1 MRKLL
6 LFAGSFVLFSSAAW
20 AQADFRPGYIV
31 QPSGDTLR
39 GQVDYRG
46 AQRSARLTRFRATT
60 EGSVT
65 DYTPAQLRGYGFASG
80 KHYQTELATLASAA
94 PEPFFLEAIV
104 LGPASLLALRG
115 KDDAEH
121 LYLRKGTQS
130 LQELIQR
137 TEETVV
143 NDTRYLHNTNEFQ
156 RTLAASM
163 QDCPV
168 VLTSLA
174 KLRYSVGSLAT
185 VVRQYNACVGTD
197 RTTVSSPVEKNPFQF
212 MLIVGGQT
220 SRLDIRRLNA
230 ENGGNSI
237 RGKAQP
243 TIGIAAHVALARLN
257 PHLAVRLEALYSPL
271 VVYKTEYDYKAATD
285 VYTTHYQM
293 EVKQSSIRIPVLL
306 RYTFPSKRVQPFIQA
321 GVSGNI
327 LLQLK
332 NQERTR
338 FADRP
343 AFPEYTAWRPI
354 VEKPRQF
361 EQGLLGGL
369 GLNFAQA
376 SGRNLSAEVRYERT
390 NGFSDNAGTPTSMRF
405 YSVLLSY
412 SLAK

>member
-1 MRKLL
+1 MHKLL
-6 LFAGSFVLFSSAAW
+6 LAFGSILAVASTAQ

-31 QPSGDTLR
+31 EASGDTVR

-46 AQRSARLTRFRATT
+46 AQRSARLTRFRAAS
-60 EGSVT
+60 ESPVT
-65 DYTPAQLRGYGFASG
+65 DYTPVQLRAYGFASG
-80 KHYQTELATLASAA
+80 KQYQTESVALAGAAS
-94 PEPFFLEAIV
+94 EPYFLEVIV
-104 LGPASLLALRG
+104 LGPTSLLSLRG

-121 LYLRKGTQS
+121 LYLRKGSQP

-137 TEETVV
+137 TEETFV
-143 NDTRYLHNTNEFQ
+143 NDTRYLRNTNEFQ

-168 VLTSLA
+168 VQPSLT
-174 KLRYSVGSLAT
+174 KLRYSVGSLAA
-185 VVRQYNACVGTD
+185 VVRQYNACVGGSPA
-197 RTTVSSPVEKNPFQF
+197 TTSNPDEKNAGQF
-212 MLIVGGQT
+212 MLIVGGQA

-230 ENGGNSI
+230 DRSNSI

-271 VVYKTEYDYKAATD
+271 VVYKTEYDYKAAND

-293 EVKQSSIRIPVLL
+293 EVKQSSIRIPLFL

-369 GLNFAQA
+369 GLNFVQA

-390 NGFSDNAGTPTSMRF
+390 NGFSDNVGTPTRMRF

-412 SLAK
+412 SLTK

>member
-1 MRKLL
+1 MRKLFL
-6 LFAGSFVLFSSAAW
+6 SFGSILAFASIAQ

-31 QPSGDTLR
+31 QASGDTLH

-46 AQRSARLTRFRATT
+46 AQRSARLARFRSAA
-60 EGSVT
+60 ESAVAE
-65 DYTPAQLRGYGFASG
+65 YTPAQLRGYGFADG
-80 KHYQTELATLASAA
+80 KQYQTEPVALAGAAS
-94 PEPFFLEAIV
+94 EPFFLEVIV
-104 LGPASLLALRG
+104 LGPASLLSLRS

-121 LYLRKGTQS
+121 LYLRKAGQPM
-130 LQELIQR
+130 QELIQR
-137 TEETVV
+137 TEETFV
-143 NDTRYLHNTNEFQ
+143 NDIRYLHNTNEFQ

-163 QDCPV
+163 QDCSV
-168 VLTSLA
+168 VQPSLT
-174 KLRYSVGSLAT
+174 KLRYSVGSLAA
-185 VVRQYNACVGTD
+185 VVRQYNACVGGA
-197 RTTVSSPVEKNPFQF
+197 SSATSNPDEKNAFRF
-212 MLIVGGQT
+212 ALIIGGQA

-230 ENGGNSI
+230 ATGNSI

-243 TIGIAAHVALARLN
+243 TVGIAAHIALARLN
-257 PHLAVRLEALYSPL
+257 PHLSVRLEALYSPL

-293 EVKQSSIRIPVLL
+293 EVEQSSIRIPLLL

-321 GVSGNI
+321 GVSGNA

-343 AFPEYTAWRPI
+343 AFPEYTSWRPI
-354 VEKPRQF
+354 VEKPRRF
-361 EQGLLGGL
+361 EQGVVGGF

-390 NGFSDNAGTPTSMRF
+390 NGFSDNVGTPTSRRF

-412 SLAK
+412 SLTK